1 MVKEII
7 TFGDDGIK
15 KCKFHYH
22 KKPIFLADELIDKML
37 ISYRVSSSD
46 ENY

>member
-1 MVKEII
+1 MVKGFI

-22 KKPIFLADELIDKML
+22 KKPIFLADEVIHKML
-37 ISYRVSSSD
+37 ISNRLSSSD
-46 ENY
+46 KNY